1 MYKLTAV
8 KKDYYKG
15 RGVVAALQGVDLDIE
30 DGEWL
35 AIQGPTGHGKSTLLQ
50 MLGGLDRP
58 TSGSI
63 EFGDGTGVVDL
74 AELRESQV
82 TKVRAQSIGFIFQT
96 FNLVP
101 TLSAQENVE
110 TALVPLKI
118 PAPERQR
125 RAASALADVGLAD
138 RAKHLPS
145 ELSGGQQQRVAIARA
160 LVKQPAVLL
169 ADEPTGNL
177 DENTRDEIIALLEKL
192 WREQELTMVLVTH
205 DSMIA
210 RRAQRLGIMTNGKL
224 SIKQDTRRQ
233 PTSTG

>member
-8 KKDYYKG
+8 KKDYQKG
-15 RGVVAALQGVDLDIE
+15 RGVVHALQGVDLDIE

-35 AIQGPTGHGKSTLLQ
+35 AIQGPTGHGKTTLLQ

-63 EFGDGTGVVDL
+63 EFGDDGSQADL
-74 AELRESQV
+74 ATLRESQV
-82 TKVRAQSIGFIFQT
+82 TKVRAESIGFIFQT

-101 TLSAQENVE
+101 TLNAQENVE
-110 TALVPLKI
+110 TALVPLHL
-118 PAPERQR
+118 PAAERRQR
-125 RAASALADVGLAD
+125 AAAALAEVGLAD

-160 LVKQPAVLL
+160 LVKQPKVLL

-177 DENTRDEIIALLEKL
+177 DEGTRDEIIGLLEKL
-192 WREQELTMVLVTH
+192 WREQQLTMVLITH
-205 DSMIA
+205 DSTVA
-210 RRAQRLGIMTNGKL
+210 RRAQRLGIMKNGKL
-224 SIKQDTRRQ
+224 SIKQDIRTQ
-233 PTSTG
+233 PTTSA